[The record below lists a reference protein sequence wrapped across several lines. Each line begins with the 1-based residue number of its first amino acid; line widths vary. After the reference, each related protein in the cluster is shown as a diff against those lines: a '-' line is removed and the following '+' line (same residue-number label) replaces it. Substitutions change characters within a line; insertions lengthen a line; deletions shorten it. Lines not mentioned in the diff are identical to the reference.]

1 MKMVADAY
9 MRSILADLDY
19 QAILSDYLIVLYFVF
34 ISAFCLFIGL
44 FYIPRLKMEWRNI
57 QNILMILNDE
67 IVTTGQLKYIFKKS
81 SYNI

>member
-1 MKMVADAY
+1 MKMVADDY

-19 QAILSDYLIVLYFVF
+19 QAKLSDYLITLYFVF
-34 ISAFCLFIGL
+34 ISAFCFFIGL
-44 FYIPRLKMEWRNI
+44 VYIPILKIEWRNI